1 MKSITVLRLNKIL
14 RKASALMAVLCLV
27 TMLCGCSAGFFSG
40 DLLTS
45 PRLTDEQTEIYN
57 ALTASAGRVDLR
69 YPHTGSYRSAFVI
82 RNIDNEPTDE
92 AIVFYEQNKTDAAKE
107 PAQQR
112 MMQESP
118 ITSPARQVL
127 PPSRTVTALSPFSPA
142 ILPFG

>member
-14 RKASALMAVLCLV
+14 RKASALMTVLCLV

-82 RNIDNEPTDE
+82 RNIDGEPTDE
-92 AIVFYEQNKTDAAKE
+92 AIVF
-107 PAQQR
+107 
-112 MMQESP
+112 M
-118 ITSPARQVL
+118 
-127 PPSRTVTALSPFSPA
+127 SRTRAMRRKSLHRM
-142 ILPFG
+142 IRR